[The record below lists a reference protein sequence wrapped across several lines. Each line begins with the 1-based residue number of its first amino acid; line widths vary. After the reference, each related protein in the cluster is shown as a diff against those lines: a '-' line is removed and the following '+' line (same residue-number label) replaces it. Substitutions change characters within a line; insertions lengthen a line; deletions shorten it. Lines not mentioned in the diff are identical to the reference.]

1 MPTSAEGFS
10 WTPVHTVAGV
20 MTSATYY
27 SSVRVPATELVGE
40 ENRGWP
46 LITNQLNHERVALTS
61 AAPVMSALAQVR
73 DWAASAK
80 LASGQRVI
88 DAEWVQLNLARVHAK
103 AEFLKLVNW
112 KIAADGGALGPAAA
126 SATKVFGTEFAV
138 EAYRLLMEVLG
149 ANAQVRSGSAG
160 EMLAGRIERAH
171 RAALILTFGGG
182 TNEIQRDI
190 IAAAGV
196 LAAGLP
202 TSLGGAGLGLLEH
215 CSVLAEI
222 GRAVSDVPYLASI
235 VLGAGAIAEFGS
247 PSQRAQWV
255 VPAGQGTV
263 VLTAALAEEDGDDAR
278 APSATAVRTAG
289 RWTLS
294 GVKTAVPVA
303 PRADLF
309 LVPASGPDGVTVFLV
324 EASEVSVQPQQLTN
338 FSEAGRLVLNSVTL
352 DDDRVLG
359 PGQGGQVTDWLVS
372 RGTVGLCAL
381 QAGVLE
387 RALELTAEY
396 ARNRVQFGRPI
407 GSFQA
412 VTQRLADAYI
422 DTEAVRLTMWQA
434 AWLLAE
440 GDAGA
445 RTAVATAKF
454 WAADAGH
461 RVAHTAV
468 HVHGGLGIDMSYPV
482 QRYFVA
488 AKHHEF
494 ALGGATAQLRRIG
507 ATLRTLAGEP
517 AP

>member
-1 MPTSAEGFS
+1 MDF
-10 WTPVHTVAGV
+10 TPSEAQDELAGLARKILAQRGVAGHG
-20 MTSATYY
+20 
-27 SSVRVPATELVGE
+27 VRGIPGGAEC
-40 ENRGWP
+40 P
-46 LITNQLNHERVALTS
+46 
-61 AAPVMSALAQVR
+61 P
-73 DWAASAK
+73 
-80 LASGQRVI
+80 GQ
-88 DAEWVQLNLARVHAK
+88 AEWDMP
-103 AEFLKLVNW
+103 W
-112 KIAADGGALGPAAA
+112 ADL
-126 SATKVFGTEFAV
+126 
-138 EAYRLLMEVLG
+138 
-149 ANAQVRSGSAG
+149 
-160 EMLAGRIERAH
+160 
-171 RAALILTFGGG
+171 
-182 TNEIQRDI
+182 
-190 IAAAGV
+190 AAAGV

-235 VLGAGAIAEFGS
+235 VLGAGAIAQFGS
-247 PSQRAQWV
+247 PSQRARWV
-255 VPAGQGTV
+255 VRAGQGAV
-263 VLTAALAEEDGDDAR
+263 VLTAALAEEDGDDPR

-289 RWTLS
+289 RWVLS
-294 GVKTAVPVA
+294 GVKTTVPAA

-309 LVPASGPDGVTVFLV
+309 LVPATTLDGVTVFLV
-324 EASEVSVQPQQLTN
+324 SPSDAGVSVEPQRLTD
-338 FSEAGRLVLNSVTL
+338 FAEAGRVVLDGVTL

-387 RALELTAEY
+387 RVLELTAEY
-396 ARNRVQFGRPI
+396 ARNRVQLGRPI

-434 AWLLAE
+434 AWLLEE

-445 RTAVATAKF
+445 LRVGTAVAAAKF

-468 HVHGGLGIDMSYPV
+468 HVHGGLGIDTSYPV
-482 QRYFVA
+482 HRYFVA

-507 ATLRTLAGEP
+507 ADLAGEGLSGP
-517 AP
+517 AR